1 MTTFISKSLLKNNP
15 TFLKIWLANLLSNFG
30 TILYEI
36 AIIWYIVE
44 TTNSALVAGG
54 VALALLLGNAFGA
67 MVIGQKIDKHQTRN
81 IMMAL
86 GSLRLLIII
95 SLFMIIIIN
104 VQNIAIYYIFS
115 FIFSGI
121 NASYNVARAK
131 SVPEVV
137 IGVDEKNQQLQ
148 SFNEDGNT
156 YNKELI
162 DNEASKSTLLT
173 EANALES
180 VSASIVRIASWGLG
194 GLIITLFDLPT
205 ALVITGIG
213 LSLSLLLLLFS
224 KWTSDTSDND
234 EAASTLGFID
244 GIRIIKKY
252 ANIKRIITAETL
264 FFLLMGF
271 LWVAFPIRVSEI
283 GDGLLYGLHGVA
295 FGIGYLITSLFLSF
309 KARKKVQ
316 PLKIGQ
322 SYLIGLAVYALGNI
336 ILTFTFQPSIFL
348 FGLFISGLG
357 TTFWTTYQMTIFH
370 TTIPTRQ
377 IGKIFSVF
385 QFATTFIQV
394 PGFLLGGLLV
404 DALGTGLI
412 MGTAV
417 VLQIVPIGL
426 IAVFFVM
433 HPLMCYTVGEE

>member
-1 MTTFISKSLLKNNP
+1 MSKSLLKNNP

-36 AIIWYIVE
+36 AIVWYIVE
-44 TTNSALVAGG
+44 ATNSALVAGG

-86 GSLRLLIII
+86 GFLRLLIIV
-95 SLFMIIIIN
+95 SLFLIIILN
-104 VQNIAIYYIFS
+104 VQNIAIYCIFS

-137 IGVDEKNQQLQ
+137 IGL
-148 SFNEDGNT
+148 DG
-156 YNKELI
+156 KKLSA
-162 DNEASKSTLLT
+162 NEADKSGLLT

-194 GLIITLFDLPT
+194 GLIITLFNLST
-205 ALVITGIG
+205 ALIITGIG
-213 LSLSLLLLLFS
+213 LSLSLLLLIFS
-224 KWTSDTSDND
+224 KWASEISDNG
-234 EAASTLGFID
+234 EMTSALGFID
-244 GIRIIKKY
+244 GIKTIKKY
-252 ANIKRIITAETL
+252 TNIKRIITAETL

-271 LWVAFPIRVSEI
+271 LWVAFPIRVAEI

-309 KARKKVQ
+309 KAREKTK
-316 PLKIGQ
+316 PLKTGQ
-322 SYLIGLAVYALGNI
+322 SYLVGLAVYALGNI
-336 ILTFTFQPSIFL
+336 ILTFTFQPSVFL
-348 FGLFISGLG
+348 IGLFISGLG

-370 TTIPTRQ
+370 TTVPTRQ
-377 IGKIFSVF
+377 IGKVFSVF
-385 QFATTFIQV
+385 QSATTFIQV

-404 DALGTGLI
+404 DAFGTGPI
-412 MGTAV
+412 MGTSAI
-417 VLQIVPIGL
+417 LQIVPIGL

-433 HPLMCYTVGEE
+433 HPLMCYTEKRNGN